1 MLIPL
6 SVSEQTTT
14 TPAAPKKKGSC
25 EQYPIKRQENE
36 ATKTRSFAMYG
47 PKLTIVCR
55 TLLLMCSNLFWSLC
69 LLILLYY
76 FVYSIRNNRFNS
88 YISLSLLKMKIKKK
102 YYFVFFIQ
110 QQVELEFTLE
120 LKIAC
125 ENTDIRCSTT
135 AGAAHIQLRTS
146 EYIILLSYFP
156 FPYWLGSN
164 RRIHQRLN
172 VTCRREREDTTTAY
186 DTPFNSEFKINS
198 SDSTRIK

>member
-88 YISLSLLKMKIKKK
+88 YISLSLLKMKIKK
-102 YYFVFFIQ
+102 YIIIFFFFYPAASRIGIYIGAENRVWEHGHPLLHDCWSSAHT
-110 QQVELEFTLE
+110 VE
-120 LKIAC
+120 
-125 ENTDIRCSTT
+125 DIRIHYFIVIFSF
-135 AGAAHIQLRTS
+135 S
-146 EYIILLSYFP
+146 LLT
-156 FPYWLGSN
+156 
-164 RRIHQRLN
+164 RL
-172 VTCRREREDTTTAY
+172 E
-186 DTPFNSEFKINS
+186 
-198 SDSTRIK
+198 